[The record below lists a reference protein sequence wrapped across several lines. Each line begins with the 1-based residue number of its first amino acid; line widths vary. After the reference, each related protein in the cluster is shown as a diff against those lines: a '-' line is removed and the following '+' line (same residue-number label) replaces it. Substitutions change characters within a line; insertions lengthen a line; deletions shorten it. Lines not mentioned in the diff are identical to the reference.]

1 MPWLA
6 ELGGAP
12 LADIARGLAQAS
24 DPDAQDAARERGGP
38 AAARELVREATR
50 PLANPELRKRILT
63 IRRSYDLPYDEH
75 TADVLLGVEARDM
88 SVDAAQSTVTSW
100 RQYLADNRDEIDALR
115 VAFGD
120 LRRDPAAVYAQLADL
135 ARQIQR
141 PPHRWT
147 PAVLWD
153 AYRKL
158 GIARGNGGRKGVP
171 ELVSILRFELGLE
184 AELVAYRSQ
193 VEANL
198 ANWLARQEQAGMRF
212 TVDQRWFVDRIAS
225 AVASRLYITED
236 TLDDMPFTENGG
248 IDGFVAA
255 FGDDRAA
262 ELLDELNRELPA

>member
-1 MPWLA
+1 
-6 ELGGAP
+6 
-12 LADIARGLAQAS
+12 
-24 DPDAQDAARERGGP
+24 
-38 AAARELVREATR
+38 
-50 PLANPELRKRILT
+50 
-63 IRRSYDLPYDEH
+63 
-75 TADVLLGVEARDM
+75 
-88 SVDAAQSTVTSW
+88 
-100 RQYLADNRDEIDALR
+100 
-115 VAFGD
+115 
-120 LRRDPAAVYAQLADL
+120 
-135 ARQIQR
+135 
-141 PPHRWT
+141 
-147 PAVLWD
+147 
-153 AYRKL
+153 
-158 GIARGNGGRKGVP
+158 VP